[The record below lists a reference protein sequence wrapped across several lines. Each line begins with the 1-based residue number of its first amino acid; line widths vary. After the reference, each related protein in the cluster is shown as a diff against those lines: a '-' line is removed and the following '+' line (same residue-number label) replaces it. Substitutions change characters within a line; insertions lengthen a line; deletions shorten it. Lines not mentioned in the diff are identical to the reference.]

1 MTCYSV
7 TIYGNKTIDLFWLTL
22 HLPASVDFMIKS
34 KLNSFILLCLFVL
47 SQPVL
52 IQSGSFII
60 PCGTDKNKRWLKKC
74 LCLSLYRIIPLWK
87 CSTEFSYPWFL
98 NFLFVLVKCIFI
110 KVSKLKISSVNV
122 ANRSYVMTGQSKQ
135 PDYQF
140 RLNIMLEKLPYQRP
154 HPVKSKCQYYSCKS
168 FWSVWCC
175 AEILYGKLQQVCLV
189 ERKCS

>member
-1 MTCYSV
+1 MFECCTLIYVGAGDAVTFVTIVTNAYITQALCVCMTCYSV
-7 TIYGNKTIDLFWLTL
+7 TIYGNKTINLFWLTL

-122 ANRSYVMTGQSKQ
+122 ANRS
-135 PDYQF
+135 
-140 RLNIMLEKLPYQRP
+140 
-154 HPVKSKCQYYSCKS
+154 
-168 FWSVWCC
+168 
-175 AEILYGKLQQVCLV
+175 
-189 ERKCS
+189 